1 MKIVAFDFD
10 GTITTKDT
18 LFEFIKFTKG
28 KCKFLLGLL
37 LYSPLLVLS
46 IINIFPRSKTKEL
59 LFRHFYKGT
68 SLKQFNKWG
77 EDFATY
83 LSPMI
88 RTQAIE
94 EINKELKN
102 ESIVLII
109 SASLENWILPWAVAQ
124 GIHIVISTRPEIDD
138 AEKLTGNFASLN
150 CSGPEKVN
158 RLLELFP
165 KRNEYTLWAYGDS
178 RGDKQLIEFADK
190 GWYNKFIN

>member
-28 KCKFLLGLL
+28 KYKLLWGLV

-46 IINIFPRSKTKEL
+46 IINLFSRSKTKEL
-59 LFRHFYKGT
+59 LFSHFYKGT

-77 EDFATY
+77 EGFINY
-83 LSPMI
+83 LSPLI
-88 RTQAIE
+88 RPGAIE
-94 EINKELKN
+94 EIKKELKN
-102 ESIVLII
+102 ESVVLII
-109 SASLENWILPWAVAQ
+109 SASLENWILPWAVTQ

-150 CSGPEKVN
+150 CSGQEKVN

-165 KRNEYTLWAYGDS
+165 ERNSYELWAYGDS
-178 RGDKQLIEFADK
+178 KGDKQLIEFADK
-190 GWYNKFIN
+190 GWYNKFAN